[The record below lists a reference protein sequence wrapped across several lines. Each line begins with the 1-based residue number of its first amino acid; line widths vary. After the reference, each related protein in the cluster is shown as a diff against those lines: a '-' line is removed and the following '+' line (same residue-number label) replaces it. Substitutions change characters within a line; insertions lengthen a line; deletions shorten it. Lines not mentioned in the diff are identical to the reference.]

1 MDVLVNQ
8 MFLMWIVLIA
18 SVLGVATGAFLEASM
33 VLWRIN
39 SMEARKLENYLSVK
53 EEKTVKGE

>member
-1 MDVLVNQ
+1 MNQ

-18 SVLGVATGAFLEASM
+18 FVLGVATGAFLEASM
-33 VLWRIN
+33 VFWRIN
-39 SMEARKLENYLSVK
+39 SMEARKLENYVTNYLSVK

>member
-1 MDVLVNQ
+1 MDACEP
-8 MFLMWIVLIA
+8 IVLIA
-18 SVLGVATGAFLEASM
+18 FVLGVATGAFLEASM

-53 EEKTVKGE
+53 KEIELVVSFFIFL